1 MKTQSPF
8 DLSGQVVVVSGGSRG
23 IGRAIS
29 LMMAG
34 AGAKVVVASRK
45 IEACEAVVAE
55 IAAAGGEGL
64 PVACNISHADQRAA
78 LVAAAEKRFGP
89 VSTLVCNAA
98 ANVHYGPLA
107 TLDAGSFEKIM
118 NTNVGSNI
126 DLINRVAPGMAAAG
140 GGAVILLA
148 SIAGMV
154 GSKLIGA
161 YALSKAADSQLARN
175 YAVEL
180 GPKGIRVNAVCP
192 ATMPTPL
199 VKEVW
204 MTGGSYTGKTG
215 TWEEKQVVAAQKYP
229 LRRLGSTADCASLV
243 VFLASDEST
252 WMTGLAIPLD
262 GGMSAG

>member
-1 MKTQSPF
+1 MTTQSPF
-8 DLSGQVVVVSGGSRG
+8 DLSGQVVLVSGGSRG

-78 LVAAAEKRFGP
+78 LVAAAEKKFGP

-148 SIAGMV
+148 SVAGMV

-180 GPKGIRVNAVCP
+180 GPKGIRVNAIAP
-192 ATMPTPL
+192 GLIKTDFSTKLWEGNKGADFSSRTPL
-199 VKEVW
+199 GRVGEAEDIA
-204 MTGGSYTGKTG
+204 G
-215 TWEEKQVVAAQKYP
+215 TA
-229 LRRLGSTADCASLV
+229 
-243 VFLASDEST
+243 VFLASKAAAYI
-252 WMTGLAIPLD
+252 TGQTIVVD
-262 GGMSAG
+262 GGITIADPF

>member
-1 MKTQSPF
+1 MKTTSPF

-64 PVACNISHADQRAA
+64 AVACNISHADQRAA
-78 LVAAAEKRFGP
+78 LIAAAEKRFGP

-98 ANVHYGPLA
+98 ANVHYGPMA
-107 TLDAGSFEKIM
+107 TLDSASFEKIM
-118 NTNVGSNI
+118 KTNVGSNI

-140 GGAVILLA
+140 GGSVILLA
-148 SIAGMV
+148 SVAGMV
-154 GSKLIGA
+154 GSKMIGG

-180 GPKGIRVNAVCP
+180 GPKDIRVNAIAP
-192 ATMPTPL
+192 GLIKTEFSTKLWEGEKGGDFSSRTPL
-199 VKEVW
+199 GRVGEAEDIA
-204 MTGGSYTGKTG
+204 G
-215 TWEEKQVVAAQKYP
+215 TA
-229 LRRLGSTADCASLV
+229 
-243 VFLASDEST
+243 VFLASKAAAYI
-252 WMTGLAIPLD
+252 TGQTIVVD
-262 GGMSAG
+262 GGITIADPF